1 MATTV
6 RRSQETR
13 NKAPWVVD
21 LRRRDSKP
29 GKIKAELG
37 SVRDRKEGVGKGV
50 VSAQGLSKSRIHEE
64 ILWKSHR

>member
-1 MATTV
+1 M
-6 RRSQETR
+6 
-13 NKAPWVVD
+13 VD